1 MTGKIIGTGSYLP
14 ELVWDNHKLT
24 EWLDTNDEWIRERT
38 GIAQRHISKEMGV
51 SGMALEAA
59 KKAMED
65 ADKAGLGAEDLD
77 AIFVCSVTP
86 DIMVPSI
93 ACEIQ
98 KELGAVN
105 AFAYDI
111 NAACSGFVF
120 AYNMAVAYM
129 ETGMIEN
136 ALIIGSEQLSSML
149 DWNDRS
155 SCILFGDG
163 AGAVVVTACEQKGAA
178 VMHSDGASGEAL
190 QCMTGGKLS
199 MEGQKVFRFALK
211 RVPEVVEEILVKMEM
226 EKDKK
231 FPAYFYEFAELYLN
245 TPDEE
250 RWGLEDKLHGF
261 YYNHAMKSGNP
272 FVSAWFE
279 LNLDVNNILAAMTA
293 RKYKMDVAKVPV
305 GENLVAEALR
315 SSNARDFGLA
325 DDLEYFEQ
333 LVRINDTVDLVE
345 REKKIDLLKWNWME
359 DNTFFNYFTI
369 EKIFVFLMKLEMIE
383 RWVSLDKDKGN
394 ELFRQLID
402 QLKDEVQIP
411 QEFRK

>member
-1 MTGKIIGTGSYLP
+1 MTNYYCLVTGLP
-14 ELVWDNHKLT
+14 EL
-24 EWLDTNDEWIRERT
+24 
-38 GIAQRHISKEMGV
+38 S
-51 SGMALEAA
+51 LE
-59 KKAMED
+59 D
-65 ADKAGLGAEDLD
+65 
-77 AIFVCSVTP
+77 
-86 DIMVPSI
+86 
-93 ACEIQ
+93 
-98 KELGAVN
+98 
-105 AFAYDI
+105 
-111 NAACSGFVF
+111 
-120 AYNMAVAYM
+120 
-129 ETGMIEN
+129 
-136 ALIIGSEQLSSML
+136 
-149 DWNDRS
+149 
-155 SCILFGDG
+155 
-163 AGAVVVTACEQKGAA
+163 
-178 VMHSDGASGEAL
+178 
-190 QCMTGGKLS
+190 GKLS
-199 MEGQKVFRFALK
+199 YTVANFKTEIYPELSKADKKLVDLFYLK
-211 RVPEVVEEILVKMEM
+211 FDNRNLLTLLKDKEASVDTSLGNYSADELLSVIASIKEETAP
-226 EKDKK
+226 DKK

-245 TPDEE
+245 TPDDE

-261 YYNHAMKSGNP
+261 YYNHAMKCGNP

-383 RWVSLDKDKGN
+383 RWVSLDKEKGN

>member
-1 MTGKIIGTGSYLP
+1 MTNYYCLVTGLP
-14 ELVWDNHKLT
+14 EL
-24 EWLDTNDEWIRERT
+24 
-38 GIAQRHISKEMGV
+38 S
-51 SGMALEAA
+51 LE
-59 KKAMED
+59 D
-65 ADKAGLGAEDLD
+65 
-77 AIFVCSVTP
+77 
-86 DIMVPSI
+86 
-93 ACEIQ
+93 
-98 KELGAVN
+98 
-105 AFAYDI
+105 
-111 NAACSGFVF
+111 
-120 AYNMAVAYM
+120 
-129 ETGMIEN
+129 
-136 ALIIGSEQLSSML
+136 
-149 DWNDRS
+149 
-155 SCILFGDG
+155 
-163 AGAVVVTACEQKGAA
+163 
-178 VMHSDGASGEAL
+178 
-190 QCMTGGKLS
+190 GKLS
-199 MEGQKVFRFALK
+199 YTVANFKTEIYPELSKADKKLVDLFYLK
-211 RVPEVVEEILVKMEM
+211 FDNRNLLTLLKDKEASVDTSLGNYSADELLSVIASIKEETAP
-226 EKDKK
+226 DKK

-250 RWGLEDKLHGF
+250 RWGLEDKLHGL

-293 RKYKMDVAKVPV
+293 RKYKMDVARVPV

-383 RWVSLDKDKGN
+383 RWVSLDKEKGN

>member
-1 MTGKIIGTGSYLP
+1 MTNYYCLVTGLP
-14 ELVWDNHKLT
+14 EL
-24 EWLDTNDEWIRERT
+24 
-38 GIAQRHISKEMGV
+38 S
-51 SGMALEAA
+51 LE
-59 KKAMED
+59 D
-65 ADKAGLGAEDLD
+65 
-77 AIFVCSVTP
+77 
-86 DIMVPSI
+86 
-93 ACEIQ
+93 
-98 KELGAVN
+98 
-105 AFAYDI
+105 
-111 NAACSGFVF
+111 
-120 AYNMAVAYM
+120 
-129 ETGMIEN
+129 
-136 ALIIGSEQLSSML
+136 
-149 DWNDRS
+149 
-155 SCILFGDG
+155 
-163 AGAVVVTACEQKGAA
+163 
-178 VMHSDGASGEAL
+178 
-190 QCMTGGKLS
+190 GKLS
-199 MEGQKVFRFALK
+199 YTVANFKTEIYPELSKTDKKLVDLFYLK
-211 RVPEVVEEILVKMEM
+211 FDNRNLLTLLKDKEASVDTSLGNYSADELLSVIASIKEETAP
-226 EKDKK
+226 DKK

-333 LVRINDTVDLVE
+333 LVRINDTIDLVE

-383 RWVSLDKDKGN
+383 RWVSLDKEKGN

>member
-1 MTGKIIGTGSYLP
+1 MTNYYCLVTGLP
-14 ELVWDNHKLT
+14 EL
-24 EWLDTNDEWIRERT
+24 
-38 GIAQRHISKEMGV
+38 S
-51 SGMALEAA
+51 LE
-59 KKAMED
+59 D
-65 ADKAGLGAEDLD
+65 
-77 AIFVCSVTP
+77 
-86 DIMVPSI
+86 
-93 ACEIQ
+93 
-98 KELGAVN
+98 
-105 AFAYDI
+105 
-111 NAACSGFVF
+111 
-120 AYNMAVAYM
+120 
-129 ETGMIEN
+129 
-136 ALIIGSEQLSSML
+136 
-149 DWNDRS
+149 
-155 SCILFGDG
+155 
-163 AGAVVVTACEQKGAA
+163 
-178 VMHSDGASGEAL
+178 
-190 QCMTGGKLS
+190 GKLS
-199 MEGQKVFRFALK
+199 YTVANFKTEIYPELSKADKKLVDLFYLK
-211 RVPEVVEEILVKMEM
+211 FDNRNLLTLLKDKEASVDTSLGNYSADELLSVIASIKEETAP
-226 EKDKK
+226 DKK

-279 LNLDVNNILAAMTA
+279 LNLDVNNILAAMAA

-333 LVRINDTVDLVE
+333 LVRINDTIDLVE

-383 RWVSLDKDKGN
+383 RWISLDKEKGN

>member
-1 MTGKIIGTGSYLP
+1 MTNYYCLVTGLP
-14 ELVWDNHKLT
+14 EL
-24 EWLDTNDEWIRERT
+24 
-38 GIAQRHISKEMGV
+38 S
-51 SGMALEAA
+51 LE
-59 KKAMED
+59 D
-65 ADKAGLGAEDLD
+65 
-77 AIFVCSVTP
+77 
-86 DIMVPSI
+86 
-93 ACEIQ
+93 
-98 KELGAVN
+98 
-105 AFAYDI
+105 
-111 NAACSGFVF
+111 
-120 AYNMAVAYM
+120 
-129 ETGMIEN
+129 
-136 ALIIGSEQLSSML
+136 
-149 DWNDRS
+149 
-155 SCILFGDG
+155 
-163 AGAVVVTACEQKGAA
+163 
-178 VMHSDGASGEAL
+178 
-190 QCMTGGKLS
+190 GKLS
-199 MEGQKVFRFALK
+199 YTVANFKTEIYPELSKADKKLVDLFYLK
-211 RVPEVVEEILVKMEM
+211 FDNRNLLTLLKDKEASVDTSLGNYSADELLSVIASIKEETAP
-226 EKDKK
+226 DKK

-279 LNLDVNNILAAMTA
+279 LNLDVNNILAAMAA

-383 RWVSLDKDKGN
+383 RWVSLDKEKGN

>member
-1 MTGKIIGTGSYLP
+1 
-14 ELVWDNHKLT
+14 
-24 EWLDTNDEWIRERT
+24 
-38 GIAQRHISKEMGV
+38 
-51 SGMALEAA
+51 
-59 KKAMED
+59 
-65 ADKAGLGAEDLD
+65 
-77 AIFVCSVTP
+77 
-86 DIMVPSI
+86 
-93 ACEIQ
+93 
-98 KELGAVN
+98 
-105 AFAYDI
+105 
-111 NAACSGFVF
+111 
-120 AYNMAVAYM
+120 
-129 ETGMIEN
+129 
-136 ALIIGSEQLSSML
+136 
-149 DWNDRS
+149 
-155 SCILFGDG
+155 
-163 AGAVVVTACEQKGAA
+163 
-178 VMHSDGASGEAL
+178 
-190 QCMTGGKLS
+190 
-199 MEGQKVFRFALK
+199 
-211 RVPEVVEEILVKMEM
+211 
-226 EKDKK
+226 
-231 FPAYFYEFAELYLN
+231 
-245 TPDEE
+245 
-250 RWGLEDKLHGF
+250 
-261 YYNHAMKSGNP
+261 MKSGNP

-383 RWVSLDKDKGN
+383 RWVSLDKEKGN

>member
-1 MTGKIIGTGSYLP
+1 MTNYYCLVTGLP
-14 ELVWDNHKLT
+14 EL
-24 EWLDTNDEWIRERT
+24 
-38 GIAQRHISKEMGV
+38 S
-51 SGMALEAA
+51 LE
-59 KKAMED
+59 D
-65 ADKAGLGAEDLD
+65 
-77 AIFVCSVTP
+77 
-86 DIMVPSI
+86 
-93 ACEIQ
+93 
-98 KELGAVN
+98 
-105 AFAYDI
+105 
-111 NAACSGFVF
+111 
-120 AYNMAVAYM
+120 
-129 ETGMIEN
+129 
-136 ALIIGSEQLSSML
+136 
-149 DWNDRS
+149 
-155 SCILFGDG
+155 
-163 AGAVVVTACEQKGAA
+163 
-178 VMHSDGASGEAL
+178 
-190 QCMTGGKLS
+190 GKLS
-199 MEGQKVFRFALK
+199 YTVANFKTEIYPELSKADKK
-211 RVPEVVEEILVKMEM
+211 RVDLFYLKFDNANLLTLLKDKEASVDTSLGNYSADELLSVIASFKEETAP
-226 EKDKK
+226 DKK

-245 TPDEE
+245 TPDDE

-261 YYNHAMKSGNP
+261 YYNHAMKCGNP

-293 RKYKMDVAKVPV
+293 RKYKMEVAKVPV

-383 RWVSLDKDKGN
+383 RWVSLDKEKGN

>member
-1 MTGKIIGTGSYLP
+1 MTNYYCLVTGLP
-14 ELVWDNHKLT
+14 EL
-24 EWLDTNDEWIRERT
+24 
-38 GIAQRHISKEMGV
+38 S
-51 SGMALEAA
+51 LE
-59 KKAMED
+59 D
-65 ADKAGLGAEDLD
+65 
-77 AIFVCSVTP
+77 
-86 DIMVPSI
+86 
-93 ACEIQ
+93 
-98 KELGAVN
+98 
-105 AFAYDI
+105 
-111 NAACSGFVF
+111 
-120 AYNMAVAYM
+120 
-129 ETGMIEN
+129 
-136 ALIIGSEQLSSML
+136 
-149 DWNDRS
+149 
-155 SCILFGDG
+155 
-163 AGAVVVTACEQKGAA
+163 
-178 VMHSDGASGEAL
+178 
-190 QCMTGGKLS
+190 GKLS
-199 MEGQKVFRFALK
+199 YTVANFKTEIYPELSKADKKLVDLFYLK
-211 RVPEVVEEILVKMEM
+211 FDNCNLLTLLKDKEASVDASLGNYSADELLSVIASIKEETAP
-226 EKDKK
+226 DKK

-333 LVRINDTVDLVE
+333 LVRINDTADLVE

-383 RWVSLDKDKGN
+383 RWVSLDKEKGN

>member
-1 MTGKIIGTGSYLP
+1 MTNYYCLVTGLP
-14 ELVWDNHKLT
+14 EL
-24 EWLDTNDEWIRERT
+24 
-38 GIAQRHISKEMGV
+38 S
-51 SGMALEAA
+51 LE
-59 KKAMED
+59 D
-65 ADKAGLGAEDLD
+65 
-77 AIFVCSVTP
+77 
-86 DIMVPSI
+86 
-93 ACEIQ
+93 
-98 KELGAVN
+98 
-105 AFAYDI
+105 
-111 NAACSGFVF
+111 
-120 AYNMAVAYM
+120 
-129 ETGMIEN
+129 
-136 ALIIGSEQLSSML
+136 
-149 DWNDRS
+149 
-155 SCILFGDG
+155 
-163 AGAVVVTACEQKGAA
+163 
-178 VMHSDGASGEAL
+178 
-190 QCMTGGKLS
+190 GKLS
-199 MEGQKVFRFALK
+199 YTVANFKTEIYPELSKADKKLVDLFYLK
-211 RVPEVVEEILVKMEM
+211 FDNRNLLTLLKDKEASVDTSLGNYSADELLSVIASIKEETAP
-226 EKDKK
+226 DKK

-245 TPDEE
+245 TPDDE

-261 YYNHAMKSGNP
+261 YYNHAMKCGNP

-293 RKYKMDVAKVPV
+293 RKYKMDVARVPV

-333 LVRINDTVDLVE
+333 LVRINDTIDLVE

-383 RWVSLDKDKGN
+383 RWVSLDKEKGN